1 MGRHRWTNRLTVED
15 CPFVVDVLKFHRAG
29 TLACDHGTISTLT
42 WTDRVVGVRLG
53 RLECRV
59 EHSGLTGL
67 ALYIRRQCV
76 RLNVV
81 VEPHLIPVG
90 TVRPHLGGKRFWF
103 VCGCGRRAGRLYLP
117 PEQRAFRCRHCHSL
131 TYRSAQTHDQR
142 LYDLAKNPVA
152 LQLAL
157 QAGDFG
163 DWKRCLLGVKAA
175 GLVLARRNRQ
185 LRQRFRGQL

>member
-15 CPFVVDVLKFHRAG
+15 CQFVLNVLEFHRAG
-29 TLACDHGTISTLT
+29 TLACSHGTISTLK
-42 WTDRVVGVRLG
+42 WRVPGDVFGLG

-59 EHSGLTGL
+59 EHSGPTGL
-67 ALYIRRQCV
+67 ELYLRRQCV

-81 VEPHLIPVG
+81 VEPQLIPIG

-103 VCGCGRRAGRLYLP
+103 QCDCGRRVGRLYLP
-117 PEQRAFRCRHCHSL
+117 PGQRGFRCRHCHSL

-142 LYDLAKNPVA
+142 VYDLARNPVA

-157 QAGDFG
+157 QAGASG
-163 DWKRCLLGVKAA
+163 DWKRGSLGMEAVRLL
-175 GLVLARRNRQ
+175 LARKNRW
-185 LRQRFRGQL
+185 RTA